1 MNRPDDLQQLWQR
14 QTSNEELN
22 GMWMQLIQEKQ
33 TGFEEWKRAGKHAEY
48 AVALALGPLLA
59 LLAWKAKFAWVQTG
73 YGLLAVTLVSLALA
87 TWLGQRVQQPAADQ
101 DFRSHLEALIANYNQ
116 SLRFLRTMK
125 LWVSIPISV
134 GVLAVIMGI
143 PGLISSLS
151 VWTLTLLLLTAF
163 LTAQWLSYQRS
174 RTVLVNKRQE
184 ASRLLD
190 QLISQR

>member
-1 MNRPDDLQQLWQR
+1 
-14 QTSNEELN
+14 
-22 GMWMQLIQEKQ
+22 MWMQLIQEKQ